1 MGIGPNPQSPIRGG
15 VVRKRKNYAL
25 YVSKNC
31 IGIFKNGLING
42 KGTYIN
48 NNGEKYKGNFQ
59 GNKKNG
65 YGKLYDKNGT
75 LIKEGIWENE
85 IFIENE

>member
-1 MGIGPNPQSPIRGG
+1 MQNGDKYIGT
-15 VVRKRKNYAL
+15 
-25 YVSKNC
+25 
-31 IGIFKNGLING
+31 FKNGLING

-48 NNGEKYKGNFQ
+48 NNGEKYIGNFQ

-75 LIKEGIWENE
+75 LIKEGIWENG